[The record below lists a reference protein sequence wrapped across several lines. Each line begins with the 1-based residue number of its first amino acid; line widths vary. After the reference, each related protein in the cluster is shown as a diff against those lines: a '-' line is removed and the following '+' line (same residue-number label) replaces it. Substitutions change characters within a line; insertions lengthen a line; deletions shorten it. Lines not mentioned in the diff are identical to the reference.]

1 MINVIY
7 WQYGGENAQM
17 PLPAEGE
24 LFKAKLK
31 ADYSLGEEDFTEYE
45 ELCYHKDKEGLPD
58 WTLLK
63 AKTAD
68 SSEQTYSAVIAN
80 RVCEYEQSASL
91 FGSGYGIYDAAEKR
105 FIPLTDDIVGQYKD
119 LGRIFDNLG
128 GGRLIGDVDS
138 DDELTAIDCTLIQ
151 RCATRICDWPE
162 DDIVDS
168 AELDLVYFSDF
179 DRDGERD
186 IVDATRLQRYVTYI
200 G

>member
-1 MINVIY
+1 M
-7 WQYGGENAQM
+7 
-17 PLPAEGE
+17 
-24 LFKAKLK
+24 
-31 ADYSLGEEDFTEYE
+31 
-45 ELCYHKDKEGLPD
+45 PD
-58 WTLLK
+58 WTLVK
-63 AKTAD
+63 VKTAD
-68 SSEQTYSAVIAN
+68 ASEQTYSGIIAN
-80 RVCEYEQSASL
+80 RVCEHEQSASL
-91 FGSGYGIYDAAEKR
+91 FGSGYGIYDASEKR

-128 GGRLIGDVDS
+128 SGRLIGDVDS

-151 RCATRICDWPE
+151 RCATRVCDWPE

-168 AELDLVYFSDF
+168 EGLDLVYFSDF